1 MVRVV
6 LSKQDNIKDQIEIKL
21 DVFDTATAH
30 KWVKLLTKA
39 VVDKIP
45 IKKHVSHH
53 GWIMDQSRTLK
64 HIVDELDMRVNAINE
79 FNFAKEA
86 WHKKVSSIK
95 KDFNVELDL
104 TVDNLING
112 KDFNT
117 DVVNQLHDKFV
128 QLEGSKQLDDLQTVS
143 PYFDIAPPDIRWHIS
158 KLNNLA
164 HELFHW
170 GEEYKRW
177 HRVKWYNPEI
187 HVHYYGELYEEYTE
201 EDNESFHTM
210 YSFGNIHIADP
221 TVGKLYWDA
230 FCDSDHHI
238 HNDELFPP
246 THLIPDFHMYFGST
260 NTVEQNKMLLTKYEK
275 WLYDRG
281 LREHAPAW
289 QRIGKP
295 TVATIDF
302 APFGTAQQSKVTE
315 ILNGFNNIYAIII
328 DKHKATYEWT
338 MSEEEIDIQQHA

>member
-1 MVRVV
+1 MVRVI

-21 DVFDTATAH
+21 DVFDTATAY

-45 IKKHVSHH
+45 IKKHVSYH

-64 HIVDELDMRVNAINE
+64 HIVDELDVRVNAINE
-79 FNFAKEA
+79 FNFAKQA
-86 WHKKVSSIK
+86 WHKKEHSIK
-95 KDFNVELDL
+95 KDFNIKLDL
-104 TVDNLING
+104 TIDNLVNG

-117 DVVNQLHDKFV
+117 DVVNELHDKFV
-128 QLEGSKQLDDLQTVS
+128 QLEGTKELDNLQTVS
-143 PYFDIAPPDIRWHIS
+143 PYFDIAPPHIRWHIS

-177 HRVKWYNPEI
+177 HRAKWYNPEI

-201 EDNESFHTM
+201 EDNESFNTM
-210 YSFGNIHIADP
+210 YNFGNIIIADP

-230 FCDSDHHI
+230 FNDNDHHI
-238 HNDELFPP
+238 HNNELFPP
-246 THLIPDFHMYFGST
+246 THLIPDFHMYFGVTS
-260 NTVEQNKMLLTKYEK
+260 TVEQNKMLLTQYEK

-289 QRIGKP
+289 QRLGKS

-302 APFGTAQQSKVTE
+302 KPFGTAQQSKVTE
-315 ILNGFNNIYAIII
+315 ILNGYNNIYAIII
-328 DKHKATYEWT
+328 DKYKATYEWT